1 MLRLPAARSL
11 TLAALALAA
20 GAGPAAAQRLLARAD
35 SLYRGGRVVAAES
48 LYYAAVRRDPRDP
61 AARLALGRYL
71 AARGALKVGAV
82 LMEEARFFG
91 ADSVAVARELAPVYA
106 RIGDYRA
113 LATLPGSP
121 LSAGERARAEWM
133 RANGPLVAG
142 PDSVVVPY
150 APAPRV
156 VLGTV
161 TLVIGGQNV
170 TASVDPTVQGLT
182 LDPSWMGR
190 AETRVFPAG
199 GGDPRSTV
207 GITRAVRIGAL
218 TLGNVPTRYASQ
230 GAREQEARIGLD
242 LLGPFAPTF
251 DERARRLT
259 LRRGGRPSAATAAD
273 ARATLPTLAL
283 PSGLLVVSGG
293 TAMPVA
299 SERGRAAIRLAAG
312 GGRFTIDARRGE
324 IVVER

>member
-1 MLRLPAARSL
+1 MLRHPAVRSL

-35 SLYRGGRVVAAES
+35 SLYRGGRVTAAES
-48 LYYAAVRRDPRDP
+48 LYYAAVRREPRDP

-91 ADSVAVARELAPVYA
+91 ADPALVARELAPVYA

-113 LATLPGSP
+113 LATLPASP
-121 LSAGERARAEWM
+121 LSPAERARAEWM

-161 TLVIGGQNV
+161 TLVIGGERV
-170 TASVDPTVQGLT
+170 TASVDPTAQGLT
-182 LDPSWMGR
+182 LDPSWMARG
-190 AETRVFPAG
+190 ETRLFPADG
-199 GGDPRSTV
+199 REPHSTV
-207 GITRAVRIGAL
+207 GITRAVRVGAL
-218 TLGNVPTRYASQ
+218 TLGNVPTRFASQ
-230 GAREQEARIGLD
+230 GTRDRARIGLD
-242 LLGPFAPTF
+242 LLGGLAPTF

-259 LRRGGRPSAATAAD
+259 LRRGGRAAAATSSD

-299 SERGRAAIRLAAG
+299 SERGRAAIRAAAQ
-312 GGRFTIDARRGE
+312 GGRFTVDGRRGE